1 MSNKKLRNPE
11 NIDAGK
17 EKGEQKGGFWKE
29 VLSWVEV
36 FVIAAAIAFV
46 VNNFLIANSIIPTAS
61 MEPTVMTGSR
71 VFGSRL
77 SYIGSDPQRGDVIIF
92 RWPDDESI
100 YFVKRIIGLPGEKVD
115 IIQGRVY
122 INGEVLD
129 EPYIAEPMYEDEEP
143 MHFEVPANAYF
154 CMGDNRNNSADARY
168 WKNTWVYRD
177 KIVAKVGIKYWP
189 LPIQTIK

>member
-1 MSNKKLRNPE
+1 MSNKKVRNPNNNGAKNSAE
-11 NIDAGK
+11 
-17 EKGEQKGGFWKE
+17 EKKQGFWKE

-77 SYIGSDPQRGDVIIF
+77 SYINSDPQRGDIIIF
-92 RWPDDESI
+92 RWPDNEKI
-100 YFVKRIIGLPGEKVD
+100 YFVKRIIGMPGESVD
-115 IIQGRVY
+115 IIQGHVY
-122 INGEVLD
+122 INGEVLN
-129 EPYIAEPMYEDEEP
+129 EPYIAEPMYEDEGP
-143 MHFEVPANAYF
+143 LHFEVPEGAYF

-168 WKNTWVYRD
+168 WNNTYVYRD
-177 KIVAKVGIKYWP
+177 KIIAKVGIKYWP
-189 LPIQTIK
+189 LPFKTIK